1 MKLYKNYN
9 LEEDKRKPKICKIEN
24 IFFFKNQK
32 IEISKKYKLKKK
44 KPYGQILSSQISIS
58 YMQL

>member
-24 IFFFKNQK
+24 IFFFKN
-32 IEISKKYKLKKK
+32 
-44 KPYGQILSSQISIS
+44 
-58 YMQL
+58 